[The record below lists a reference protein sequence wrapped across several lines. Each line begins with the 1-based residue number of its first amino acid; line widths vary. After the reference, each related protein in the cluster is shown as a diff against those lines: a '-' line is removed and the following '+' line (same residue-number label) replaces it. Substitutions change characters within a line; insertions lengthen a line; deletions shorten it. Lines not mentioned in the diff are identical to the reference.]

1 MTINK
6 IYPATMNIKERYALT
21 KSPKIQR
28 MSNMVGS
35 VISVEAYAMY
45 TDEDKEGKPRQILSI
60 MDQDG
65 DVYATNSV
73 SFIREFM
80 DIVDIAEECK
90 EFDLTDA
97 LSSIEIVSGT
107 SKAGRTYITCA
118 MV

>member
-6 IYPATMNIKERYALT
+6 IFPETLNIKERYALT

-28 MSNMVGS
+28 MSNIVGAVLS
-35 VISVEAYAMY
+35 VKAYALY
-45 TDEDKEGKPRQILSI
+45 IDSDKDGIDRQILSI
-60 MDQDG
+60 MDHDG
-65 DVYATNSV
+65 DVYATNSG

-80 DIVDIAEECK
+80 DIVSMCEQCEGLDLAE
-90 EFDLTDA
+90 A
-97 LSSIEIVSGT
+97 LSSIEIMSGT

>member
-6 IYPATMNIKERYALT
+6 IYPETLNIKERYALT

-28 MSNMVGS
+28 MSDIVGS
-35 VISVEAYAMY
+35 VLSVKAYALY
-45 TDEDKEGKPRQILSI
+45 NDEDKNGNTREILSI

-73 SFIREFM
+73 SFIREFS
-80 DIVDIAEECK
+80 DIVSMCEQCDG
-90 EFDLTDA
+90 FVLTDA
-97 LSSIEIVSGT
+97 LSSIEIMSGT
-107 SKAGRTYITCA
+107 SKAGRTYLTCA

>member
-6 IYPATMNIKERYALT
+6 IFPETLNIKERYALT

-28 MSNMVGS
+28 MSDIVGS
-35 VISVEAYAMY
+35 VISVKAYAVY
-45 TDEDKEGKPRQILSI
+45 TDEDKEGKSRVILSI

-73 SFIREFM
+73 SFAREFA
-80 DIVDIAEECK
+80 DIVSMCEQCDGLDLAE
-90 EFDLTDA
+90 A
-97 LSSIEIVSGT
+97 LSSIEIMSGT
-107 SKAGRTYITCA
+107 SKSGRTYLTCA

>member
-6 IYPATMNIKERYALT
+6 LYPENMNIKERYALT

-28 MSNMVGS
+28 MSDVVGS
-35 VISVEAYAMY
+35 VIAVKAYALY
-45 TDEDKEGKPRQILSI
+45 TDEDKDGNPRDILSL

-73 SFIREFM
+73 SFIREFA
-80 DIVDIAEECK
+80 DIVSMCEQCDGL
-90 EFDLTDA
+90 DLTEA
-97 LSSIEIVSGT
+97 LSSIEIMSGT
-107 SKAGRTYITCA
+107 SKAGRTYLTCA